1 MLVYYGYD
9 LFLCLYQILFIYWS
23 WLNSLYI
30 VTYIPLDT
38 KQQRATSKTFGNS
51 KRFMLLL
58 PQVREMLL
66 KITLEMVCNSTINF
80 SSCR

>member
-30 VTYIPLDT
+30 VTYIPLDA
-38 KQQRATSKTFGNS
+38 KQQRATSKSFGNS

-58 PQVREMLL
+58 P
-66 KITLEMVCNSTINF
+66 
-80 SSCR
+80 